1 MKLEKLFVV
10 FLLIV
15 HLLPACSPIMAANRS
30 SYRGDVNVIKE
41 GIDRGTVIAELGEPD
56 SFSKT
61 ETGGYEDKY
70 TLDPGAHRAA
80 VKVLTV
86 LFHLGADLVTLCLW
100 EVVGTPYE
108 LAVRDRLATYD
119 LKYNENGKLASFE
132 KRKS

>member
-1 MKLEKLFVV
+1 MKLEKLFVG
-10 FLLIV
+10 FLLV
-15 HLLPACSPIMAANRS
+15 VLLVSGCSPIMAANRS
-30 SYRGDVNVIKE
+30 SYRGDVGVIKE
-41 GIDRGTVIAELGEPD
+41 GIDRGSVIAELGEPD
-56 SFSKT
+56 NYSKT
-61 ETGGYEDKY
+61 ESGGYEDKY
-70 TLDPGAHRAA
+70 TLDPDAHRTA

-86 LFHLGADLVTLCLW
+86 IFHLGADLVTLCLW